1 MSKQAPIKRSTIR
14 KWLGVETKSYQA
26 QLELEIN
33 QDRQNHGKK
42 PFPPKEKE
50 EAKEIKVSKT
60 DPDSGYYVKDEREKM
75 FAYSFHTAC
84 DAKGFVLATKVTG
97 ANIHDS
103 QVLLVKLL
111 EQVIEKVGKPTAVAV
126 DAGYKT
132 PANAKSLLDKED
144 SSRYAIYKTKNK
156 RRFL

>member
-1 MSKQAPIKRSTIR
+1 
-14 KWLGVETKSYQA
+14 
-26 QLELEIN
+26 
-33 QDRQNHGKK
+33 
-42 PFPPKEKE
+42 
-50 EAKEIKVSKT
+50 
-60 DPDSGYYVKDEREKM
+60 DSGYYVKDEREKM

-103 QVLLVKLL
+103 QVFGQLL

-132 PANAKSLLDKED
+132 PANAKSLLDKEI
-144 SSRYAIYKTKNK
+144 RPVMPYTRPRTKDGFFK
-156 RRFL
+156 KYEYV